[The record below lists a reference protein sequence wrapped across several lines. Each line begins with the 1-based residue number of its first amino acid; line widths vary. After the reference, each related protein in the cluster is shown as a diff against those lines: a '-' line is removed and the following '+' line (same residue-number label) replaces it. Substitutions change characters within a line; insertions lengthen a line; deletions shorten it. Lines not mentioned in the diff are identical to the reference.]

1 MKTLLFIVLN
11 VLEVAAYVF
20 VICMFTLFTEWIGLD
35 DWIDNLSQPIAL
47 IIFGIPFI
55 LCIIFLIKVK
65 VFQGWV
71 NINKKWVNQ
80 IIDKD

>member
-55 LCIIFLIKVK
+55 LCIFFLIKVK

-71 NINKKWVNQ
+71 NINKKWVNK
-80 IIDKD
+80 IINKD

>member
-71 NINKKWVNQ
+71 NINKKWVNK
-80 IIDKD
+80 IINKD